1 MKTLSSTLQLLII
14 QRELAWVVSERE
26 RECVYVCVCLC
37 GVGLC
42 GDCELAQ
49 FWNLDL
55 EMTSS
60 EEK

>member
-1 MKTLSSTLQLLII
+1 M
-14 QRELAWVVSERE
+14 REKEGERE
-26 RECVYVCVCLC
+26 RERERERVCVC

-55 EMTSS
+55 QMTSS
-60 EEK
+60 SKEKYLSLFWLP